1 MSGRPGPPASLPGR
15 ARRPPQGHWLR
26 TLGRLG
32 LGPLPTLPQS
42 ARNIY
47 FGFWNIHS
55 IPASNPDAEA
65 RWGHRGH
72 EAHRGARL
80 RAGGCV
86 KAWRDGTCRRLGGR
100 SCRDGGQGA
109 RSTCVMPAPGG
120 AVYEGK
126 LHVGGPPP
134 RVTAERPPCKG
145 GTAAGKQV
153 VGSRSPAALGSTLH
167 QARRTDSYGP
177 LRPGLASSSPPSSS
191 PPSGS
196 PPSEAAPLTLRKV
209 KFPLPSSERGSAI

>member
-80 RAGGCV
+80 GAGGCV
-86 KAWRDGTCRRLGGR
+86 KAWRDGTCRRLGGQ

-120 AVYEGK
+120 GFTRANCTWA
-126 LHVGGPPP
+126 PPP

-145 GTAAGKQV
+145 GTAAGKQA
-153 VGSRSPAALGSTLH
+153 VGSRSPAALGSALH

-177 LRPGLASSSPPSSS
+177 LRPGLA
-191 PPSGS
+191 SGS

>member
-1 MSGRPGPPASLPGR
+1 MRQTMGVRVCTSVRVSDSMCVCVNVTGDKCVCKSAREREGVHVTEYECAGVHMWGGRACVSGRPGPPASLPGR
-15 ARRPPQGHWLR
+15 ARRPSQGHWLR

-120 AVYEGK
+120 GLRGQTARGR
-126 LHVGGPPP
+126 PPP
-134 RVTAERPPCKG
+134 E
-145 GTAAGKQV
+145 
-153 VGSRSPAALGSTLH
+153 
-167 QARRTDSYGP
+167 
-177 LRPGLASSSPPSSS
+177 
-191 PPSGS
+191 
-196 PPSEAAPLTLRKV
+196 
-209 KFPLPSSERGSAI
+209 